1 VVTQAPQEPYVV
13 QAYIIRRL
21 LLIIPTLFLVSVF
34 IFIILRLLP
43 GDVAL
48 IILTGGGT
56 TQIDPQQ
63 YAELKEQLGLND
75 PWHVQYVEW
84 IWGML
89 RLEGGESLWT
99 GNPVFEDISR
109 ALPATI
115 QLTIMALLISLVI
128 AVPLGILSAMHR
140 NSLLDYGMRTIAISG
155 LAMPDFL
162 VGAMLVLVL
171 ILTVN
176 WIPPLDYAGFFENPA
191 SNLQQMIWPALIL
204 GYIQAAF
211 LARMIRSTTLEVLGQ
226 DYIRTAWSKGLASR
240 HVYIRHALRNALLP
254 VITVAGIQT
263 AQLLGGAVIVENIFA
278 IPGLGF
284 KLLEAIVNRDWVT
297 LQTVVTIFALAILL
311 INLIIDLFYGWL
323 DPRIRYG

>member
-1 VVTQAPQEPYVV
+1 MK
-13 QAYIIRRL
+13 AYIVRRL

-75 PWHVQYVEW
+75 PWHVQYINWV
-84 IWGML
+84 WGML
-89 RLEGGESLWT
+89 RLEGGDSLWT

-128 AVPLGILSAMHR
+128 AIPLGILSAMHR
-140 NSLLDYGMRTIAISG
+140 NSPMDYGMRVIAISG

-162 VGAMLVLVL
+162 VGAMIVLVL

-191 SNLQQMIWPALIL
+191 NNLQQMIWPALIL

-240 HVYIRHALRNALLP
+240 HIYIRHALRNALLP
-254 VITVAGIQT
+254 VVTVAGIQT

-311 INLIIDLFYGWL
+311 INLFIDLLYGWL

>member
-1 VVTQAPQEPYVV
+1 M

-63 YAELKEQLGLND
+63 YAELKQQLGLND
-75 PWHVQYVEW
+75 PWHVQYINWV
-84 IWGML
+84 WGML
-89 RLEGGESLWT
+89 RLEGGDSLWT

-115 QLTIMALLISLVI
+115 QLTVMALLISLVI

-191 SNLQQMIWPALIL
+191 GNLQQMIWPALIL

-226 DYIRTAWSKGLASR
+226 DYIRTAWSKGLGSR

>member
-1 VVTQAPQEPYVV
+1 VK
-13 QAYIIRRL
+13 AYIARRL
-21 LLIIPTLFLVSVF
+21 LLMIPTLFLVSVF

-63 YAELKEQLGLND
+63 YAELKQQLGLND
-75 PWHVQYVEW
+75 PWHVQYIDWV
-84 IWGML
+84 WGML

-115 QLTIMALLISLVI
+115 QLTVMALLISLVI
-128 AVPLGILSAMHR
+128 AIPLGVLSAMHR
-140 NSLLDYGMRTIAISG
+140 NSPLDYGMRTIAISG

-162 VGAMLVLVL
+162 VGAMIVLVL

-176 WIPPLDYAGFFENPA
+176 WIPPLDYAGFFENPVT
-191 SNLQQMIWPALIL
+191 NLQQMIWPALIL

-226 DYIRTAWSKGLASR
+226 DYIRTAWSKGLGSR

-284 KLLEAIVNRDWVT
+284 KLLEAIVNRDWVM
-297 LQTVVTIFALAILL
+297 LQTVVTLFALAILL
-311 INLIIDLFYGWL
+311 INLVVDLLYGWL

>member
-1 VVTQAPQEPYVV
+1 MK
-13 QAYIIRRL
+13 AYIVRRL
-21 LLIIPTLFLVSVF
+21 LLLIPTLFLVSVF

-63 YAELKEQLGLND
+63 YAELKQQLGLND
-75 PWHVQYVEW
+75 PWHVQYIDWV
-84 IWGML
+84 WGML

-115 QLTIMALLISLVI
+115 QLTVMALLISLVI
-128 AVPLGILSAMHR
+128 AIPLGVLSAMHR

-162 VGAMLVLVL
+162 VGAMIVLVL

-176 WIPPLDYAGFFENPA
+176 WIPPLDYAGFFENPVT
-191 SNLQQMIWPALIL
+191 NLQQMIWPALIL

-226 DYIRTAWSKGLASR
+226 DYIRTAWSKGLGSR

-254 VITVAGIQT
+254 VVTVAGIQT

-284 KLLEAIVNRDWVT
+284 KLLEAIVNRDWVM
-297 LQTVVTIFALAILL
+297 LQTVVTLFALAILL
-311 INLIIDLFYGWL
+311 INLVVDLLYGWL

>member
-1 VVTQAPQEPYVV
+1 MK
-13 QAYIIRRL
+13 AYIVRRL

-75 PWHVQYVEW
+75 PWHVQYINWV
-84 IWGML
+84 WGML
-89 RLEGGESLWT
+89 RLEGGDSLWT

-128 AVPLGILSAMHR
+128 AIPLGILSAMHR
-140 NSLLDYGMRTIAISG
+140 NSPMDYGMRVIAISG

-162 VGAMLVLVL
+162 VGAMIVLVL

-191 SNLQQMIWPALIL
+191 NNLQQMIWPALIL

-240 HVYIRHALRNALLP
+240 HIYIRHALRNALLP
-254 VITVAGIQT
+254 VVTVAGIQT

-297 LQTVVTIFALAILL
+297 LQTVVTIFALATLL
-311 INLIIDLFYGWL
+311 INLFIDLLYGWL

>member
-1 VVTQAPQEPYVV
+1 MK
-13 QAYIIRRL
+13 AYIVRRL
-21 LLIIPTLFLVSVF
+21 FLTIPTLFLVSVF

-63 YAELKEQLGLND
+63 YAELRQQLGLND
-75 PWHVQYVEW
+75 PWHVQYFDWV
-84 IWGML
+84 WGML
-89 RLEGGESLWT
+89 RLEGGDSLWT

-109 ALPATI
+109 ALPATL
-115 QLTIMALLISLVI
+115 QLTIMSLLISLTI
-128 AVPLGILSAMHR
+128 AIPLGILSAMHR
-140 NSLLDYGMRTIAISG
+140 NSLLDYAMRIVAISG

-162 VGAMLVLVL
+162 VGAMLIFVMLVCF
-171 ILTVN
+171 N

-226 DYIRTAWSKGLASR
+226 DYIRTAWSKGLGSR
-240 HVYIRHALRNALLP
+240 HIYIRHALRNALLP
-254 VITVAGIQT
+254 VVTVAGIQT
-263 AQLLGGAVIVENIFA
+263 TQLLGGAVIVENIFA

-297 LQTVVTIFALAILL
+297 LQTVVTLFALAILL
-311 INLIIDLFYGWL
+311 INLFIDLLYGWL

>member
-1 VVTQAPQEPYVV
+1 MK
-13 QAYIIRRL
+13 AYIVRRL
-21 LLIIPTLFLVSVF
+21 LLLIPTLFLVSVF

-63 YAELKEQLGLND
+63 YAELKQQLGLND
-75 PWHVQYVEW
+75 PWHVQYIDWV
-84 IWGML
+84 WGML

-115 QLTIMALLISLVI
+115 QLTVMALLISLVI
-128 AVPLGILSAMHR
+128 AIPLGVLSAMHR
-140 NSLLDYGMRTIAISG
+140 NSPLDYGMRTIAISG

-162 VGAMLVLVL
+162 VGAMIVLVL

-176 WIPPLDYAGFFENPA
+176 WIPPLDYAGFFENPVT
-191 SNLQQMIWPALIL
+191 NLQQMIWPALIL

-226 DYIRTAWSKGLASR
+226 DYIRTAWSKGLGSR

-254 VITVAGIQT
+254 VVTVAGIQT

-284 KLLEAIVNRDWVT
+284 KLLEAIVNRDWVM
-297 LQTVVTIFALAILL
+297 LQTVVTLFALAILL
-311 INLIIDLFYGWL
+311 INLVVDLLYGWL

>member
-1 VVTQAPQEPYVV
+1 M

-63 YAELKEQLGLND
+63 YADLKQQLGLND
-75 PWHVQYVEW
+75 PWHVQYINWV
-84 IWGML
+84 WGML
-89 RLEGGESLWT
+89 RLEGGDSLWT

-115 QLTIMALLISLVI
+115 QLTIMSLLISLVI
-128 AVPLGILSAMHR
+128 SIPVGILSAMHR
-140 NSLLDYGMRTIAISG
+140 NSPLDYAMRIVANSG

-176 WIPPLDYAGFFENPA
+176 WIPPLDYAGFFENPV
-191 SNLQQMIWPALIL
+191 SNLQQMIWPAAIL

-254 VITVAGIQT
+254 VVTVAGIQT

-311 INLIIDLFYGWL
+311 INLFIDLLYGWL

>member
-1 VVTQAPQEPYVV
+1 MK
-13 QAYIIRRL
+13 AYIVRRL
-21 LLIIPTLFLVSVF
+21 LLLIPTLFLVSVF

-63 YAELKEQLGLND
+63 YAELKQQLGLND
-75 PWHVQYVEW
+75 PWHVQYIDWV
-84 IWGML
+84 WGML

-115 QLTIMALLISLVI
+115 QLTVMALLISLVI
-128 AVPLGILSAMHR
+128 AIPLGVLSAMHR
-140 NSLLDYGMRTIAISG
+140 NSPLDYGMRTIAISG

-162 VGAMLVLVL
+162 VGAMIVLVL

-176 WIPPLDYAGFFENPA
+176 WIPPLDYAGFFENPVT
-191 SNLQQMIWPALIL
+191 NLQQMIWPALIL

-226 DYIRTAWSKGLASR
+226 DYIRTAWSKGLGSR

-297 LQTVVTIFALAILL
+297 LQTVVTLFALAILL
-311 INLIIDLFYGWL
+311 INLVVDLLYGWL